1 MPALIDPI
9 SHINPTH
16 TAAWNRLIDQ
26 AARAQQLS
34 IADYFSHD
42 EQRYQNFNFSTSH
55 VQANLSRHFIN
66 ESILADLLALAED
79 CELAAAINSLEQ
91 GLPVNF
97 TEHRPAL
104 HCQLR
109 TSSTQ
114 TKEEQLAADC
124 RSKMQR
130 ICQQL
135 HSQQW
140 TGFSGQPITDIVSIG
155 IGGSDLGPRMAAEAL
170 TPYHNSKVRVHFV
183 TNIDPCDLEHTL
195 APLKPDNTLF
205 IVISKS
211 WGTLETLTNAKAAKR
226 WLTDRSQQS
235 DISKHFIA
243 ISARTDLCEDFG
255 IDEDNI
261 LPMWDWVGGRFS
273 LWSAAGLPIALAT
286 SYATFEALLAGA
298 HDMDQHFF
306 NTPHRH
312 NLPVILALLE
322 IWYVNFWGCSN
333 VAVLP
338 YDHTLRLLP
347 NHLQQL
353 TMESNGKSVDRQGR
367 PLNYASA
374 PVLWGSAGTIGQHS
388 FHQLLHQG
396 TQLIPVDFIVP
407 LNSHSSNQAQHQHM
421 VANCL
426 AQAQTL
432 MDGQS
437 SEQVKK
443 QLLEAGYSEHDA
455 ALLAQHKAMPANR
468 PSSIIS
474 VDKLTPETLGALVA
488 LYEHKTYAASII
500 WNINAFDQ
508 WGVELGKTASTTI
521 YTALQNACAGLEN
534 PATQAACQ
542 ALTPPNIKPPT
553 P

>member
-9 SHINPTH
+9 SYTNPTH
-16 TAAWNRLIDQ
+16 TSAWSRLIGQ

-34 IADYFSHD
+34 IADYFNHD
-42 EQRYQNFNFSTSH
+42 NKHYQHFNFSAPQI
-55 VQANLSRHFIN
+55 QANLSRHFIN
-66 ESILADLLALAED
+66 EAILDDLLALAED
-79 CELAAAINSLEQ
+79 CELPAAINSLEQ
-91 GLPVNF
+91 GLAVNF

-104 HCQLR
+104 HNQLR
-109 TSSTQ
+109 SSASQ
-114 TKEEQLAADC
+114 TTEQRLAADC
-124 RSKMQR
+124 RAKMQR
-130 ICQQL
+130 ICEQL

-140 TGFSGQPITDIVSIG
+140 TGYNGQAITDIVSIG

-170 TPYHNSKVRVHFV
+170 TPYHNSTLKVHFV

-195 APLKPDNTLF
+195 ATLNPATTLF

-211 WGTLETLTNAKAAKR
+211 WSTLETLTNAQAAKH
-226 WLTDRSQQS
+226 WLVEQSQQP

-243 ISARTDLCEDFG
+243 ISARTDQCEEFG
-255 IDEDNI
+255 IDAANI

-286 SYATFEALLAGA
+286 SFSTFEALLAGA
-298 HDMDQHFF
+298 QEMDQHFF
-306 NTPHRH
+306 NSPLRN

-353 TMESNGKSVDRQGR
+353 TMESNGKSVDRQGH

-407 LNSHSSNQAQHQHM
+407 LNSHSANQTQHQHM

-432 MDGQS
+432 MDGQG
-437 SEQVKK
+437 SEVIIK
-443 QLLEAGYSEHDA
+443 QLIAAGYSPDDA
-455 ALLAQHKAMPANR
+455 HLLAQHKVMPANR

-474 VDKLTPETLGALVA
+474 VEQLTPQALGALVA

-508 WGVELGKTASTTI
+508 WGVELGKTASATI
-521 YTALQNACAGLEN
+521 YTALQSDGAGLHN
-534 PATQAACQ
+534 PATLAAISE
-542 ALTPPNIKPPT
+542 LKTKTI
-553 P
+553 